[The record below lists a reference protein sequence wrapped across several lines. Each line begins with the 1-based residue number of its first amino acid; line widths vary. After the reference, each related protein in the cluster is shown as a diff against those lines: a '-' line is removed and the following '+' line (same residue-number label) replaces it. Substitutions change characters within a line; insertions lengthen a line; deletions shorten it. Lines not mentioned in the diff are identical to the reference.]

1 MRLNALTIEVGHR
14 RRRPVDASERPQ
26 VVDIEQ
32 KTPVTGPA
40 QPVEMDQTGLDVGSI
55 RVGDLFQRVGTRRRV
70 VQLARRVLL
79 LPVDRGKFLD
89 FDLPVE
95 FELSQLHQQLA
106 LLRDERLGLAL

>member
-1 MRLNALTIEVGHR
+1 MRLNALAIEVGHR

-40 QPVEMDQTGLDVGSI
+40 QPVKMDQTGLDVGSI